1 MKKLIVFIGILVC
14 HRLTAQ
20 LPEDALRVSWTTP
33 SGTAREQAIGGAMGS
48 LGGEISSNFVNP
60 AGLGFYRTREIV
72 ISPGWQLLKNKGS
85 YLNTNNG
92 GYTSNRFNLGV
103 SGLVT
108 GHTGFN
114 GNSSVFSIAVNQ
126 TANFSQHIHY
136 QGINDYSSGAE
147 QYAEE
152 FAYGN
157 EPDINK
163 AIETPGMFSYGTRM
177 ALYTYLVDTATIN
190 GQLQVIAQPQ
200 KAGTVLQQNDLR
212 TSGGMTEIALNLA
225 TGIAGKWFIG
235 GGIGIPILS
244 YTREQTYRETDASG
258 NAHNDFESY
267 TYTEKYT
274 SRGFGLNAKLGVIFS
289 PSNAVRV
296 GLAVHTPSV
305 IGVTDKIRGSM
316 STSLEDYSVPQ
327 QVTSEQLDAS
337 YGPANSVN
345 YNLYTPWR
353 FIASG
358 SYLFGGGAENVRA
371 QKGFITADVEY
382 VTTKSSHFKPENTD
396 GSDGSDSYY
405 NAVNASIK
413 SLYKNY
419 LGLRLGGEMKFNTLF
434 ARLGGA
440 YYTNPYQDSKELKVN
455 KLFLTAGGGWRNA
468 GMFIDLAFVAG
479 FFKDVNFPYVL
490 SDKNNVVAALKQ
502 FSGTGIVTVGF
513 KF

>member
-1 MKKLIVFIGILVC
+1 MKRLIVFIGILVC

-20 LPEDALRVSWTTP
+20 LPEDALRASWTTP

-60 AGLGFYRTREIV
+60 AGLGFYKTREIV
-72 ISPGWQLLKNKGS
+72 LSPGWQFLSNKGN
-85 YLNTNNG
+85 YLNTNSG
-92 GYTSNRFNLGV
+92 GYSSNKFNLGV

-108 GHTGFN
+108 GHTGYN

-136 QGINDYSSGAE
+136 EGINNYSSGAE

-152 FAYGN
+152 FSYGT
-157 EPDINK
+157 EPDIDK
-163 AIETPGMFSYGTRM
+163 AIGTPGLYSYGTRM
-177 ALYTYLVDTATIN
+177 ALYTYLVDTATVN
-190 GQLQVIAQPQ
+190 GQLQVVAQPQ

-212 TSGGMTEIALNLA
+212 TSGGITEIALNLA
-225 TGIAGKWFIG
+225 TGLAGKWFIG

-244 YTREQTYRETDASG
+244 YTREQNYRETDASG
-258 NAHNDFESY
+258 NTNNDFQSY

-274 SRGFGLNAKLGVIFS
+274 SHGFGLNAKLGVIFV
-289 PSNAVRV
+289 PTNAVRV

-305 IGVTDKIRGSM
+305 IGVTDKIRSSM
-316 STSLEDYSVPQ
+316 STSLEAYSVPQ
-327 QVTSEQLDAS
+327 QVTSDQLDAS
-337 YGPANSVN
+337 YGPANTVN

-358 SYLFGGGAENVRA
+358 SYLFGGGSENVTS

-413 SLYKNY
+413 NIYKNY
-419 LGLRLGGEMKFNTLF
+419 LGFRMGGEMKFNTVF

-455 KLFLTAGGGWRNA
+455 KLFLTAGGGWRDA

-479 FFKDVNFPYVL
+479 LPRMSISPIFYRIR
-490 SDKNNVVAALKQ
+490 
-502 FSGTGIVTVGF
+502 TMWWRR
-513 KF
+513 